1 MSLYTKRVQTVLTE
15 EQFELLSQVAEQEQ
29 KPLSVMIREAVEQV
43 YFEEV
48 ARKRRRKALE
58 RLLKLNAPID
68 DWPVMEAKIEKG
80 AIE

>member
-1 MSLYTKRVQTVLTE
+1 MSLYTRRVQTVLTE
-15 EQFELLSQVAEQEQ
+15 EQFELLSQVAEQAQ

-68 DWPVMEAKIEKG
+68 DWPVMEADIEKG